1 MSLKLRER
9 AAVPARSNREHHN
22 EDSARATERPQA
34 PAPPRVRDTVA
45 SGGGRREGQQL
56 CLSLIYIYIYYAH
69 TTFIECIQNYSI
81 YIYIY
86 MYIHIYMYTHID
98 VYKMCISVCRYKCL
112 DMHTYTYITK
122 HAIPP
127 PTPELTCIMTR
138 RFAFSL
144 RNQVKLHT
152 EKSTKITRSAVC
164 VCVLAFV
171 FCHCIVLVLFCR
183 V

>member
-1 MSLKLRER
+1 MTTQLLLGCMLKQTPRMGLKLRER

-86 MYIHIYMYTHID
+86 VYTYIYMYTHID
-98 VYKMCISVCRYKCL
+98 VYKMCISACRYKCL

-127 PTPELTCIMTR
+127 PHPRID
-138 RFAFSL
+138 
-144 RNQVKLHT
+144 LHHDSKICFQSA
-152 EKSTKITRSAVC
+152 KSCQAAHGKKY
-164 VCVLAFV
+164 
-171 FCHCIVLVLFCR
+171 
-183 V
+183 